1 MPATI
6 AHTRLFVALTLAE
19 AAAIGRL
26 TSGIDPDAISAV
38 EKIRTALAGVTT
50 PLRSKY
56 YVAPP
61 PAVAPEPRAP
71 KLRMATVDPPR
82 RRMAKAV
89 WAAPRPTSASRELA
103 PLPDD
108 DYVPFRDEADGIY
121 NT

>member
-6 AHTRLFVALTLAE
+6 AHTRLFVALTLDE

-26 TSGIDPDAISAV
+26 TSGPDPHAISAV

-50 PLRSKY
+50 PLRAKH

-61 PAVAPEPRAP
+61 LPLAPEPGA

-89 WAAPRPTSASRELA
+89 WAAPRPTSVSREPV
-103 PLPDD
+103 PLPND
-108 DYVPFRDEADGIY
+108 DYVPFRDEADGIH